1 MKRYIKYI
9 FSFVIATGIVSCNE
23 FLEEKPNTL
32 TTRADLSSIESAR
45 AFLVSIYGNVNVVA
59 TGSGGWG
66 GNTLSLLEF
75 MTGKADGVSQ
85 TDAFRFNQL
94 TYDSQGFYIDTY
106 WASLY
111 QGILRC
117 NVALKQIPEFTIL
130 TAAQKTDF
138 LAEIRTMRAFYY
150 FYLVRMY
157 GDVPLV
163 MEPVEGLATVNVTRT
178 PVKQIYDEVI
188 IPDLLEAEKAP
199 LAWRRPNGEVSRGL
213 VKALLADVYL
223 TYGGFPVNAG
233 QTAFAESAKRS
244 KELVDLRTTTFPLFK
259 EYRDMLIPANE
270 NTGEFIFQVQFNK
283 IDRNNPLTPVVL
295 PTFAGISRYAN
306 EFGGLVP
313 RIEFTNSYDLNDKR
327 IGEKQYYITEYN
339 GKQLGGHYI
348 YKWFDK
354 QAVDNDTRSELNFS
368 VYRMPDVML
377 MYAEASNK
385 AEGTPNQL
393 AIDVVNEIRARAQ
406 LAPVG
411 NLGSEAFE
419 KEVWNQRYF
428 ELSFEGKIW
437 FDMLRT
443 RRVRNDITKAYDN
456 FVGHTNVFGAT
467 FQDKNLLFPIPLRE
481 IQTNPMLTQN
491 TGF

>member
-9 FSFVIATGIVSCNE
+9 LSLVIVTGAASCNE
-23 FLEEKPNTL
+23 FLEENPNTL
-32 TTRADLSSIESAR
+32 TTQADLSSIEAAR
-45 AFLVSIYGNVNVVA
+45 AFLASIYGNVNVVA

-75 MTGKADGVSQ
+75 MSGKADGVTQ
-85 TDAFRFNQL
+85 TDSFRFNLL

-106 WASLY
+106 WSSLY

-117 NVALKQIPEFTIL
+117 NVALKQIPNFTIL
-130 TAAQKTDF
+130 TEAQKTEY
-138 LAEIRTMRAFYY
+138 LAEIRAMRAFYY

-157 GDVPLV
+157 GDVPMVL
-163 MEPVEGLATVNVTRT
+163 EPAVGLADVNTPRT

-199 LAWRRPNGEVSRGL
+199 MPWRRTNGEVSKGFI
-213 VKALLADVYL
+213 KALLAEVYL
-223 TYGGFPVNAG
+223 TYAGFPVNAG
-233 QTAFAESAKRS
+233 QAAYAESAKRS
-244 KELVDLRTTTFPLFK
+244 KELVDVRTTTFPLFK
-259 EYRDMLIPANE
+259 EYREMLLPANK
-270 NTGEFIFQVQFNK
+270 NTGEFIYQVQFDK
-283 IDRNNPLTPVVL
+283 INRNNPLTPVVL
-295 PTFAGISRYAN
+295 PTFAGISKYAN

-313 RIEFTNSYDLNDKR
+313 RIEFIKSFDPNDKR
-327 IGEKQYYITEYN
+327 IAEKQYFITEYN

-354 QAVDNDTRSELNFS
+354 VAVDSDTRSELNFS
-368 VYRMPDVML
+368 IYRMPDVML

-385 AEGTPNQL
+385 AEGSPNPL
-393 AIDVVNEIRARAQ
+393 AIEVVNEIRARAE
-406 LAPVG
+406 LAPIG
-411 NLGSEAFE
+411 NLNSEAFE

-443 RRVRNDITKAYDN
+443 RKVRNDITKEYDN
-456 FVGHTNVFGAT
+456 FVGHKNVFGAT
-467 FQDKNLLFPIPLRE
+467 FQENNLLFPIPLRE
-481 IQTNPMLTQN
+481 IQTNPSLTQN
-491 TGF
+491 PGF

>member
-9 FSFVIATGIVSCNE
+9 FCIVLATGTVSCNE

-32 TTRADLSSIESAR
+32 TTQANLTSVEGAR
-45 AFLVSIYGNVNVVA
+45 AYLASIYGNVNIVA

-75 MTGKADGVSQ
+75 MTGKADGVAQ
-85 TDAFRFNQL
+85 TEAFRFNQL
-94 TYDSQGFYIDTY
+94 IYDSQAFYIDTY
-106 WASLY
+106 WSSLY

-117 NVALKQIPEFTIL
+117 NVALKQIPNFTIL
-130 TAAQKTDF
+130 TEAQKIDF
-138 LAEIRTMRAFYY
+138 IAEVRTMRAFYY

-163 MEPVEGLATVNVTRT
+163 TEPVAGLADVNTDKT
-178 PVKQIYDEVI
+178 PLKQIYDQVI

-199 LAWRRPNGEVSRGL
+199 LPWRRVNGEVSKGL
-213 VKALLADVYL
+213 IKALLADVYL
-223 TYGGFPVNAG
+223 TYAGFPVNGG
-233 QTAFAESAKRS
+233 QTAYAESAKRS

-259 EYRDMLIPANE
+259 EYREMLLPANK
-270 NTGEFIFQVQFNK
+270 NTGEFIFQVQFDKVN
-283 IDRNNPLTPVVL
+283 RNNPLTPVVL
-295 PTFAGISRYAN
+295 PTFAGISKYAN

-313 RIEFTNSYDLNDKR
+313 RIEFIKSYEPNDKR
-327 IGEKQYYITEYN
+327 VAEKQYYFTEYN
-339 GKQLGGHYI
+339 GKQLGGNYI

-354 QAVDNDTRSELNFS
+354 VAVDADTRSELNFS

-385 AEGTPNQL
+385 AEGIPNQL
-393 AIDVVNEIRARAQ
+393 AKDVVNEIRTRAA
-406 LAPVG
+406 LAPIG
-411 NLGSEAFE
+411 NLNSDAFE

-443 RRVRNDITKAYDN
+443 RKVRNDITKAYDN
-456 FVGHTNVFGAT
+456 FIGHKNVFGAT
-467 FQDKNLLFPIPLRE
+467 FQEKNLLFPIPLRE
-481 IQTNPMLTQN
+481 IQTNPNLAQN
-491 TGF
+491 PGF

>member
-9 FSFVIATGIVSCNE
+9 FSFIIAVGTVSCNE

-32 TTRADLSSIESAR
+32 TTQADLSSVESAR
-45 AFLVSIYGNVNVVA
+45 AFLASIYGNVNVVA

-94 TYDSQGFYIDTY
+94 TYDSQAFYIDTY
-106 WASLY
+106 WSSLY

-117 NVALKQIPEFTIL
+117 NVALKQIPKFTIL

-163 MEPVEGLATVNVTRT
+163 TEPVVGLDNVNIIRT
-178 PVKQIYDEVI
+178 SVKQIYDEII

-199 LAWRRPNGEVSRGL
+199 LAWRRPNGEVSKGL

-244 KELVDLRTTTFPLFK
+244 KELVDLRMTTFPLFK
-259 EYRDMLIPANE
+259 EYRDMIIPANK
-270 NTGEFIFQVQFNK
+270 NSGEFIFQVQFNK

-313 RIEFTNSYDLNDKR
+313 RIEFINSYDPNDKR
-327 IGEKQYYITEYN
+327 IGEKQYYFTEYN
-339 GKQLGGHYI
+339 GKQLGGRYI

-368 VYRMPDVML
+368 IYRMPDVML
-377 MYAEASNK
+377 LYAEASNK

-393 AIDVVNEIRARAQ
+393 AIAVVNEIRARAG
-406 LAPVG
+406 LAPIDILNG
-411 NLGSEAFE
+411 EAFE
-419 KEVWNQRYF
+419 REVWNQRYL

-443 RRVRNDITKAYDN
+443 RRVRNDLTKVYDN
-456 FVGHTNVFGAT
+456 FVGHTNVFGST
-467 FQDKNLLFPIPLRE
+467 FQDKNLLFPIPIRE
-481 IQTNPMLTQN
+481 IQANPALTQN
-491 TGF
+491 AGF